1 MQIESLRGS
10 KHRVVVSCVNTYL
23 AEGVSVIVNE
33 FNAHTPI
40 ESSVVIFDA
49 ENYYNIIP
57 TLRKKTTCI
66 MFCQNQQYLFLPCN
80 YPIHRLEYGTHP
92 QSLIRI
98 LSTIASNIIEIPDSP
113 NYTKFKPKELAVIEY
128 YRQDKPLLK
137 MSELMGVHPK
147 TIYSIRRKLF
157 NFFSCATSREFS
169 ELCKS
174 RVFSEWY
181 SREYTNYLTHWSS
194 R

>member
-1 MQIESLRGS
+1 MQTVSLSSS
-10 KHRVVVSCVNTYL
+10 KNRVVVSCVNKYL
-23 AEGVSVIVNE
+23 AEGLSTIVNE

-57 TLRKKTTCI
+57 NLRQKTTCI
-66 MFCQNQQYLFLPCN
+66 MFCQNQQYLFLPCD
-80 YPIHRLEYGTHP
+80 YPIHRLSYGTH
-92 QSLIRI
+92 QQTLIRI
-98 LSTIASNIIEIPDSP
+98 LSTIATEIIEIPELP
-113 NYTKFKPKELAVIEY
+113 CHTRFKPKELAVIEY
-128 YRQDKPLLK
+128 YRQDKPLLT

-157 NFFSCATSREFS
+157 NFFSCTTSREFS

-181 SREYTNYLTHWSS
+181 SREYTTYSNY
-194 R
+194 